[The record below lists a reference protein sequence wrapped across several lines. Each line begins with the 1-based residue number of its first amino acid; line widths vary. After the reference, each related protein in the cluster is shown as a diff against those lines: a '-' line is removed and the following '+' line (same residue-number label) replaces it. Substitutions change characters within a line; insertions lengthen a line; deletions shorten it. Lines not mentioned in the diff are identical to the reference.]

1 MTPQQIDIVRRSH
14 ILLLLQQRAVARV
27 LREQVLQADPAMRP
41 LVVTGD
47 SNLDHQPVQWLSA
60 VVSLLDKPHLLHK
73 SLAELAQRL
82 VRRWNATQLA
92 QLGRAYLATLQTCLG
107 PRWNDETAAAW
118 RALHDAVSLSL
129 LSATAT
135 FDARLQRASL
145 TS

>member
-1 MTPQQIDIVRRSH
+1 
-14 ILLLLQQRAVARV
+14 
-27 LREQVLQADPAMRP
+27 
-41 LVVTGD
+41 
-47 SNLDHQPVQWLSA
+47 